1 MYEGATD
8 KEFFRRKQVS
18 HSAMREALGCL
29 RECLDVVLGNQLIK
43 VNPCLIVE
51 VPWTFKQSKK
61 CSSVKK
67 VTVK

>member
-1 MYEGATD
+1 MYERATD

-18 HSAMREALGCL
+18 HSAMREALECL
-29 RECLDVVLGNQLIK
+29 REWLDFALGNQLIK

-51 VPWTFKQSKK
+51 VSWTFKQSKK